1 MSATRPWLAA
11 LASLGLLAGLPAAA
25 PSAQEA
31 IMAADPQPADDQ
43 LEPGL
48 AVRYYYHKFRHIDE
62 LIEWQDYKDGK
73 PGPAIERLAYRVG
86 QGTVLTSEGTDG
98 VGAEITGL
106 IRLDKA
112 GTYAFALQSNDGV
125 RLWVGGS
132 QIVDDPDVHSDQFSP
147 IGEVAVETPGWYPFK
162 LLYFERKNTSTLEL
176 YWRQPGEPPGTMPLV
191 PAEVLA
197 HLPAS

>member
-147 IGEVAVETPGWYPFK
+147 IGEVAVETPGWYAFK